1 MTTITPGSWSTASA
15 SLSQA
20 STGAAFVLAAG
31 IAGSYLNPLGAGR
44 NAFAQLAST
53 WALSLGSA
61 SQPQQE
67 PQAQWTVNTGSNGH
81 ASIDL
86 GDGYSMQLN
95 ENNSEITITN
105 AATGETTQIW
115 GDPHV
120 NVNGE
125 HAFDFWG
132 TTTFTLENGTKIT
145 IDTEQYAKN
154 PDAYLASKVTI
165 TKGDQAIVVD
175 GISQNQLGDLSIS
188 MSQDGEAI
196 DAATRDG
203 FVLEE
208 NATGAGWRSQLSGD
222 VATQKDL
229 DVTRVGQAYGPGS
242 SMPSLDELSGMLGNF
257 LNFGI
262 LLGMASSLGEA
273 AGNAPARA
281 IAWPGAWLHD

>member
-67 PQAQWTVNTGSNGH
+67 PQAQWTVNTGGNGH

-257 LNFGI
+257 LNFGV